1 MGVIAW
7 LNANS
12 GVIIAI
18 AAVVLVGIIGYYTY
32 LTWRLLKANNTPE
45 IVVSLR
51 PHHVH
56 VQLVMLCIENIGT
69 GAAHDLQFTINPTSI
84 PNLDV
89 PFEKIG
95 FLKSGIAYFEPGRK
109 IEQFI
114 VGVTNKF
121 DDLKQ
126 MPLEV
131 SLRYTDSVNHKH
143 ERVFQLDFGVNEGFS
158 QIDSPPLF
166 EIAKATRDI
175 QRDIRNIATGIYKP
189 TILTETVSE
198 HRLRQRADSLENR
211 IKQLPNEVQEEILQE
226 LAVVITKREQE
237 SQEKEQVEETRTV
250 EELSK
255 EEVK

>member
-1 MGVIAW
+1 MGVIDW
-7 LNANS
+7 LNTNS
-12 GVIIAI
+12 GMIMAIAI
-18 AAVVLVGIIGYYTY
+18 VGLVGVISYYAY

-69 GAAHDLQFTINPTSI
+69 GAAHDLQFTTNPTSI

-114 VGVTNKF
+114 ASVTNKF

-126 MPLEV
+126 MPFEV
-131 SLRYTDSVNHKH
+131 SLTYTDSVNRKQ

-158 QIDSPPLF
+158 QIDKPPLF
-166 EIAKATRDI
+166 EIAKATKDI
-175 QRDIRNIATGIYKP
+175 QSDIRNIATGIYKP
-189 TILTETVSE
+189 IILTETESK

-226 LAVVITKREQE
+226 LAVVVTKREKE
-237 SQEKEQVEETRTV
+237 SQEKEQSEETITV
-250 EELSK
+250 ENLS
-255 EEVK
+255 

>member
-1 MGVIAW
+1 MGIINW
-7 LNANS
+7 LNTNS

-18 AAVVLVGIIGYYTY
+18 AAIVLVGVISYYAY

-51 PHHVH
+51 PHQAH

-69 GAAHDLQFTINPTSI
+69 GAAYDLQFTTNPTSI

-95 FLKSGIAYFEPGRK
+95 FLKSGIAYFEPRRK

-114 VGVTNKF
+114 TSVTNKF

-126 MPLEV
+126 MPFEI
-131 SLRYTDSVNHKH
+131 SLTYTDSVNQKHK
-143 ERVFQLDFGVNEGFS
+143 RAFQLDFGVNEGFS
-158 QIDSPPLF
+158 QIDKPPLF

-175 QRDIRNIATGIYKP
+175 QRDIRNIATGMYKP
-189 TILTETVSE
+189 IILTETVSE
-198 HRLRQRADSLENR
+198 HRLRQRVNALESR
-211 IKQLPNEVQEEILQE
+211 IEQLPNEVQEEILQE
-226 LAVVITKREQE
+226 LAIVITKREQE
-237 SQEKEQVEETRTV
+237 SQEKEQVEETITV
-250 EELSK
+250 ENLS
-255 EEVK
+255 

>member
-1 MGVIAW
+1 MGIIEW
-7 LNANS
+7 LNTNS
-12 GVIIAI
+12 GAIRGIAL
-18 AAVVLVGIIGYYTY
+18 VVLVGVIGYYTY

-69 GAAHDLQFTINPTSI
+69 GAAHDLQFTTNPTSI
-84 PNLDV
+84 PNLSV

-114 VGVTNKF
+114 VSVTNKF

-126 MPLEV
+126 MPFEV
-131 SLRYTDSVNHKH
+131 SLTYTDSVNQKHK
-143 ERVFQLDFGVNEGFS
+143 RAFQLDFGVNEGFS
-158 QIDSPPLF
+158 QIDKPPLF

-175 QRDIRNIATGIYKP
+175 QRDIRNIATGMYKP
-189 TILTETVSE
+189 IILTETVSE
-198 HRLRQRADSLENR
+198 HRLRQRVNALESR
-211 IKQLPNEVQEEILQE
+211 IEQLPNEVQEEILQE
-226 LAVVITKREQE
+226 LAIVITKREQE
-237 SQEKEQVEETRTV
+237 SEETEQVEEARTV